1 MTIKKIYKEINK
13 LVLKYCFNSKFITT
27 IQIFPKEHQVLKD
40 IKSKEDTVSI
50 DVQYWKNGKVIKSYS
65 KRCNN
70 NDNAIFILQQEL
82 PIFVKE
88 CEEYASQ
95 ATN

>member
-1 MTIKKIYKEINK
+1 MTIKQLYKEVNK
-13 LVLKYCFNSKFITT
+13 LILKYCFDSKFITT

-40 IKSKEDTVSI
+40 EKSKYEKISI
-50 DVQYWKNGKVIKSYS
+50 DIHYWKDGDVPKSYS
-65 KRCNN
+65 RDCS
-70 NDNAIFILQQEL
+70 NDNTLFILQQEL
-82 PIFVKE
+82 PIFVKQ